1 MVRVLPVSLCC
12 LLLSAGSA
20 NGALQAFQMPWND
33 ASAGITN
40 LQAWQPTAAGA
51 NGWVTTTAEGH
62 YELAGQ
68 PLRFLG
74 VNVTAADCFPTHER
88 AEAHAARLA
97 RFGFNAVRFHH
108 MEAPWEKSAVLIDYA
123 SGNSRTLSAE
133 RLDRLHYFV
142 AQLAGH
148 GLYSNINLLVSREFQ
163 PADGLGAEIAQLAY
177 KDQHILGFFMDE
189 ALALHREHATQ
200 LLSAPNPHRG
210 GKTLALDPA
219 VAFVE
224 IQNENSLVQKWFEN
238 VLDTLPSRYLQ
249 ALQARWNSWLRAR
262 YASTA
267 AVEAAWGAIDEPLA
281 PSRLLNG
288 SFAQGTSSWNF
299 EQHSGAAASATGTAE
314 FNGTSAVRIS
324 VTAAGSASWN
334 VQLAQGNLS
343 LVSGRIYTLSFW
355 AKAAA
360 TTPLSASL
368 TRTGP
373 TDYAAVAPA
382 LSATLGTGWQQYST
396 TFQAVAAEGSV
407 RLVFNGF
414 GDRSATVW
422 LADARFSDGGKIGG
436 VPAGAT
442 LESGNVP
449 TVRHNGGSATARQTR
464 DWIAFLLACEKSYW
478 DAMKAHL
485 GTTLGYRG
493 IIWGTIASIGTPNTQ
508 VELDAM
514 DSHAYWQH
522 PQFPADRDWDP
533 ELWTV
538 ANTSM
543 VNSPA
548 SNTLTAMAR
557 QRVKGY
563 PHNATEYQHASP
575 NTYGSE
581 APILAAAYSALQDWD
596 SLWWFEYKTGTAEYV
611 TGFFDHGAHPGKMVN
626 NLLAACLFRR
636 GDVQPARQEL
646 TLGLPASAEAELART
661 RGEAWSIVDG
671 SKLDI
676 PATLS
681 FTHRLSLSIG
691 ETPGGLASI
700 PTAPAGAV
708 LVADTGELRWDA
720 SRPNQGVVTIDT
732 PRTKAVVGFTAARSF
747 DLGGV
752 VIAPGTTR
760 QDWSTIGLALLEGQS
775 FAAPAGARGII
786 VATGDQE
793 NTGQVWKDGSSIA
806 AKTSVGTR
814 WGSAPA
820 LVEVV
825 PATITLPVPATRV
838 TVWALTAT
846 GQRGTPVAV
855 RDSGGLAQFDL
866 GRSGI
871 TLWYEFEIA
880 SGAAAAPS
888 LTRQPATAV
897 ASTGS
902 TARVNIA
909 AEGNPAPSVQWSR
922 NGSAITGA
930 TNATLAIANL
940 QPRET
945 GLYQARLSNPQ
956 GTRTSDFAI
965 LGLTSEAKIIGVG
978 TEVLSNQHVAS
989 NGNTFDQILLGG
1001 SAIAVTADHALNQIT
1016 RTSFIDLDD
1025 DIVQVEMS
1033 GPGTLSLVLDAS
1045 SGPATPTHYNQST
1058 VSYMKG
1064 HAGIVI
1070 TGADE
1075 RTNVSVFSV
1084 GRLNAFDPTGAFDS
1098 TKPITE
1104 QNHPSKNGSS
1114 LFVGHE
1120 TTDYDGIAD
1129 IAFIAIASTNGKF
1142 GGVRA
1147 ANANFLAAK
1156 GVTGLYAPGVTF
1168 LGPVYLGDVV
1178 ASADAAPVIRL
1189 GAAGNT
1195 RITGGDLLQDNGAAV
1210 QVSGITQLVF
1220 ANGSD
1225 SHGNPLP
1232 AQNNRAVLQQDGVD
1246 VTTAIV
1252 VNPGP

>member
-1 MVRVLPVSLCC
+1 MLRVIPTSLCC

-20 NGALQAFQMPWND
+20 QAALQAFQMPWND
-33 ASAGITN
+33 ASTGITN
-40 LQAWQPTAAGA
+40 LQAWQPVAAGA
-51 NGWVTTTAEGH
+51 SGWVTTTADGH

-108 MEAPWEKSAVLIDYA
+108 LEAPWEKSAVLIDYA

-133 RLDRLHYFV
+133 RLERLHYFV
-142 AQLAGH
+142 AQLAQH

-163 PADGLGAEIAQLAY
+163 PGDGLGAEIAQLNY
-177 KDQHILGFFMDE
+177 KDQHLLGFFMDE
-189 ALALHREHATQ
+189 ALALHREHATR

-210 GKTLALDPA
+210 GKSLATDPA

-224 IQNENSLVQKWFEN
+224 IQNENGLVHKWFEN
-238 VLDTLPSRYLQ
+238 VLDALPAPYLQ
-249 ALQARWNSWLRAR
+249 ALQSRWNTWLRSR

-314 FNGTSAVRIS
+314 FNGSSAVRIS
-324 VTAAGSASWN
+324 VTAAGSANWN
-334 VQLAQGNLS
+334 VQLVQGNLS

-360 TTPLSASL
+360 ATPLSATL

-373 TDYAAVAPA
+373 IDYSAVAPA

-396 TFQAVAAEGSV
+396 TFQAGATEPSV

-414 GDRSATVW
+414 GDRQATVW

-442 LESGNVP
+442 LESGSLP

-464 DWIAFLLACEKSYW
+464 DWIAFLLAREKAYW

-485 GTTLGYRG
+485 VTTLGYRG

-508 VELDAM
+508 SELDAM

-522 PQFPADRDWDP
+522 PQFLTGRDWDP
-533 ELWTV
+533 DLWTV
-538 ANTSM
+538 VNTSM
-543 VNSPA
+543 VNSPT

-563 PHNATEYQHASP
+563 PHNVTEYQHASP

-581 APILAAAYSALQDWD
+581 APILAAAYAALQDWD
-596 SLWWFEYKTGTAEYV
+596 SLWWFEYKTGAAEYV
-611 TGFFDHGAHPGKMVN
+611 TGFFDHGGHPAKMAN

-646 TLGLPASAEAELART
+646 TLALPSSAEAELART

-671 SKLDI
+671 SKLDV

-681 FTHRLSLSIG
+681 LTHRLSLSIG
-691 ETPGGLASI
+691 EAPGGLATV
-700 PTAPAGAV
+700 PAAPAGTA
-708 LVADTGELRWDA
+708 LVADTGELRWDT
-720 SRPNQGVVTIDT
+720 SRPNQGVVTINT
-732 PRTKAVVGFTAARSF
+732 PRTKAVVGFTTARSF

-793 NTGQVWKDGSSIA
+793 NTGQVWKDHSSIA

-814 WGSAPA
+814 WGSAPT

-825 PATITLPVPATRV
+825 PATITLPVPANRV
-838 TVWALTAT
+838 AAWALTAT
-846 GQRGTPVAV
+846 GQRGTPVTV
-855 RDSGGLAQFDL
+855 RDSGGQAQFDL
-866 GRSGI
+866 GQSGI
-871 TLWYEFEIA
+871 TLWYEFEITA
-880 SGAAAAPS
+880 GPAAAPT
-888 LTRQPATAV
+888 LARQPVAAV

-902 TARVNIA
+902 TARVSVA

-922 NGSAITGA
+922 NGTVLAGA
-930 TNATLAIANL
+930 TSPTLAIANL
-940 QPRET
+940 QPAQT
-945 GLYQARLSNPQ
+945 GLYRASLTNAQGARA
-956 GTRTSDFAI
+956 SDFAI
-965 LGLTSEAKIIGVG
+965 VGLATTSKLVGAG
-978 TEVLSNQHVAS
+978 TEVLSDQYVAT
-989 NGNTFDQILLGG
+989 NGNTFDQILLE
-1001 SAIAVTADHALNQIT
+1001 SAAIAVTADHALNQIT
-1016 RTSFIDLDD
+1016 RTSFVDLDD

-1045 SGPATPTHYNQST
+1045 SGPATPIHYNQPT

-1064 HAGIVI
+1064 HPGIVI

-1084 GRLNAFDPTGAFDS
+1084 GRLNAFDRTGTFDS

-1104 QNHPSKNGSS
+1104 SNNPAKNGSP
-1114 LFVGHE
+1114 LFEGHAA
-1120 TTDYDGIAD
+1120 TAYDGIAD
-1129 IAFIAIASTNGKF
+1129 LAFIAIASTNGRF
-1142 GGVRA
+1142 GGVRT
-1147 ANANFLAAK
+1147 ANASYFAAK
-1156 GVTGLYAPGVTF
+1156 GLTGIYAPGIAF
-1168 LGPVYLGDVV
+1168 SGPVYVGDIV
-1178 ASADAAPVIRL
+1178 ASDDAIPVLLL
-1189 GAAGNT
+1189 GSASNT

-1210 QVSGITQLVF
+1210 QISGITQLVF
-1220 ANGSD
+1220 AAGSD
-1225 SHGNPLP
+1225 SHGNSLP
-1232 AQNNRAVLQQDGVD
+1232 AQRNRAVLTQGGVD
-1246 VTTAIV
+1246 VTAQV
-1252 VNPGP
+1252 AVNP